1 MAQTRLIGAL
11 AALLSLSL
19 IGERGRGGEVCYT
32 GEAAFRSH
40 KIVCANDSCG
50 YAELLQC
57 CFALLF
63 LGTDKPNTQ
72 KQVPC
77 GPELHAIDATQYDMG
92 SLNNKLRSFLV
103 GSSRRQ
109 AARLPD
115 AFPVLPLRV
124 GVGRQRQPV
133 RVGRDAHGHRH

>member
-1 MAQTRLIGAL
+1 MQITLRYASAAIAVGRGSFVRGTTPLKRMHERVGSWLHSESRCGDRGVAQTRLIGAL

-63 LGTDKPNTQ
+63 LSTDKPNTASQ
-72 KQVPC
+72 
-77 GPELHAIDATQYDMG
+77 
-92 SLNNKLRSFLV
+92 
-103 GSSRRQ
+103 SRFT
-109 AARLPD
+109 AR
-115 AFPVLPLRV
+115 ARH
-124 GVGRQRQPV
+124 R
-133 RVGRDAHGHRH
+133 RDAIRYE

>member
-1 MAQTRLIGAL
+1 MHERVGSWLHSESRCGDRGVAQTRLIGAL
-11 AALLSLSL
+11 AALLFLSL

-72 KQVPC
+72 KQVPA
-77 GPELHAIDATQYDMG
+77 GQSRTPSPLREART
-92 SLNNKLRSFLV
+92 SLNNKLRS
-103 GSSRRQ
+103 S
-109 AARLPD
+109 
-115 AFPVLPLRV
+115 
-124 GVGRQRQPV
+124 
-133 RVGRDAHGHRH
+133 

>member
-72 KQVPC
+72 KQVPA
-77 GPELHAIDATQYDMG
+77 GQSRTPSPLREART
-92 SLNNKLRSFLV
+92 SLNNKLRSFLG

-115 AFPVLPLRV
+115 ASPVLPLNVR
-124 GVGRQRQPV
+124 VGRQRQPI
-133 RVGRDAHGHRH
+133 GIGGDAHRDRH